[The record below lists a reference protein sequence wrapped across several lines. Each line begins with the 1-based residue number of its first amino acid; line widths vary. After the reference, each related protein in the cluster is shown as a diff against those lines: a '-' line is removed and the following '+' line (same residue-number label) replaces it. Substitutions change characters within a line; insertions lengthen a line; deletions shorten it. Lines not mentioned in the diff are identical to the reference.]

1 MWFIAVPQPSPL
13 FPNCR
18 YAILRDVERELYAP
32 IKNNEKFIYSIKVVW
47 ENILFGLRR
56 ERRIVEDLLKNVL
69 N

>member
-1 MWFIAVPQPSPL
+1 MLQPSPL
-13 FPNCR
+13 FPNWR

-32 IKNNEKFIYSIKVVW
+32 TKNNEKFIYLIKVVW

-56 ERRIVEDLLKNVL
+56 ERRIVEGMLKNVL